1 VAAWVGWW
9 LETLQADCWCM
20 LELSGTFRNRLPTLT
35 ARADVEL
42 DKMALRAVRRL
53 KVTQHSDTG
62 SYQTCPYLELR

>member
-1 VAAWVGWW
+1 
-9 LETLQADCWCM
+9 M